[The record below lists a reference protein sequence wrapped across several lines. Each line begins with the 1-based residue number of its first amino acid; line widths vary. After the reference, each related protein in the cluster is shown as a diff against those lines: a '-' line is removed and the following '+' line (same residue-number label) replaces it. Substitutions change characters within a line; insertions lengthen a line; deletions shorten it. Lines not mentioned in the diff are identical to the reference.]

1 MPIASPLYRLCQ
13 TFRDASVLRGVIPG
27 LDRPVVAQGATICGA
42 PSCLHNLLRGLLFHS
57 ACSCRLARF
66 LRASSRG
73 PRFRRRS
80 RCRHGPSSCACRLRA
95 SSRGPCFRRRSRC
108 RCGLSSCAC
117 RLRAS
122 WRDWS
127 DCRRRSHC
135 CRRLLF
141 CACRLACASRAASP
155 ASAAHSRRRTADRGR
170 KSRPQRSPS
179 LLAPTTPRRPRRPAP
194 PPASAAHGL
203 PSTASA
209 PPTRG
214 HILPRLRRHPRR
226 STQHPRRPA
235 RRRIAPPHRR
245 RRRGRGG
252 RGFCGG

>member
-80 RCRHGPSSCACRLRA
+80 RCR
-95 SSRGPCFRRRSRC
+95 RGP
-108 RCGLSSCAC
+108 SSCAC